1 MKYIFLLSALL
12 VSDIA
17 SAQPAEW
24 NQLNN
29 DSYISFA
36 SSNIRFAQTPVPQLK
51 QQNQWNAVAW
61 RGEKVHTQILVWSN
75 QNIAKLS
82 VAISGLTNKKDNK
95 ITAKNITAGFLSY
108 VITDEFAGGC
118 GNRKP
123 QDFDSSLVADVIDP
137 ITSKQ
142 LIKKSCSQCG

>member
-17 SAQPAEW
+17 SAQPAKW

-51 QQNQWNAVAW
+51 
-61 RGEKVHTQILVWSN
+61 
-75 QNIAKLS
+75 
-82 VAISGLTNKKDNK
+82 
-95 ITAKNITAGFLSY
+95 
-108 VITDEFAGGC
+108 
-118 GNRKP
+118 
-123 QDFDSSLVADVIDP
+123 
-137 ITSKQ
+137 
-142 LIKKSCSQCG
+142 